1 MPTFTAINRIER
13 RVKGQT
19 VITNPGDSIV
29 LSGEEAD
36 EMVALGAVREGS
48 GDLSDET
55 ADDQVPAK
63 TAKQKKA
70 EAAAAEKAAADEA
83 AAAEKAADEAAI
95 DEAAKKAAADVAE
108 KAAAGT
114 DGGDLL

>member
-19 VITNPGDSIV
+19 VITNPGDTIV

-48 GDLSDET
+48 DDLSDET

-70 EAAAAEKAAADEA
+70 KTAKQKKAEAAAAEKSAADEAAAAEKAAADEA
-83 AAAEKAADEAAI
+83 AA
-95 DEAAKKAAADVAE
+95 
-108 KAAAGT
+108 GT
-114 DGGDLL
+114 DSGDLL